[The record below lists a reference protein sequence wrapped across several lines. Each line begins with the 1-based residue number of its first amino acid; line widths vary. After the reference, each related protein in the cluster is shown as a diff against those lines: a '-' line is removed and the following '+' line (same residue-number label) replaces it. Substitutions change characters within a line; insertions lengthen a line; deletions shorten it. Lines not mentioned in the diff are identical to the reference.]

1 MYAEDFI
8 YEGRNLSDFGWRIC
22 QMTVDNSGL
31 RIVDYGSQLSFNM
44 VKPIGSDKWR
54 MYASS
59 YSNYLTVTFQVGK
72 ISCDVG
78 PEEVTVEEYREVMRW
93 LNRKRFGK
101 FTVVQPGY
109 ERIYYEGSFNV
120 QPIQFGGR
128 VFGMELTF
136 ITNRPF
142 GLGTTQNLS
151 YLIEEE
157 KGTFSIFDISDEI
170 GHLYPDMIIT
180 CHGDGDLS
188 LYNAIED
195 REMLVKN
202 CKNGEILNI
211 FGEAKIIT

>member
-1 MYAEDFI
+1 M
-8 YEGRNLSDFGWRIC
+8 SDFGWRIC

-157 KGTFSIFDISDEI
+157 KGPSPSLTFQMRLGISIR
-170 GHLYPDMIIT
+170 T
-180 CHGDGDLS
+180 
-188 LYNAIED
+188 
-195 REMLVKN
+195 
-202 CKNGEILNI
+202 
-211 FGEAKIIT
+211 

>member
-1 MYAEDFI
+1 M
-8 YEGRNLSDFGWRIC
+8 SDFGWRIC

-78 PEEVTVEEYREVMRW
+78 PEEVTVEEYREMMRW

-128 VFGMELTF
+128 GFWNGA
-136 ITNRPF
+136 
-142 GLGTTQNLS
+142 
-151 YLIEEE
+151 
-157 KGTFSIFDISDEI
+157 
-170 GHLYPDMIIT
+170 HLYHQQALRAWDNAEPFLFNRRRK
-180 CHGDGDLS
+180 GDL
-188 LYNAIED
+188 LH
-195 REMLVKN
+195 L
-202 CKNGEILNI
+202 
-211 FGEAKIIT
+211 